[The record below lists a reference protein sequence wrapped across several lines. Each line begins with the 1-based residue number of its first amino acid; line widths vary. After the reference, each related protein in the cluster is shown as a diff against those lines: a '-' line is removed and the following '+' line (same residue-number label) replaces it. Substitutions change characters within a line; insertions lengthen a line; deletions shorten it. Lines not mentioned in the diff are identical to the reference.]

1 MRRTGQRLN
10 LNSRGKGVKMPFA
23 SLFIKLL
30 NFIKEKMGILNYGI
44 GGNERPV
51 EASEAI
57 GNIPQNRTLFIGKL
71 TADDPIAPETIEG
84 LKTIDD
90 VYAKFQPNVDVEFET
105 MDGESVKENFKF
117 SNTGDF
123 QVKQMTTHSNFL
135 NGLSMEQEFYE
146 KLVKQLRTNKVL
158 QKALENDDA
167 RQGMIDA
174 LAKLREELKESG
186 I

>member
-1 MRRTGQRLN
+1 MRRIGQRLN
-10 LNSRGKGVKMPFA
+10 LKFLGKDLLKSF
-23 SLFIKLL
+23 SYLLRFL
-30 NFIKEKMGILNYGI
+30 NFNKRKMGILNYGI

-57 GNIPQNRTLFIGKL
+57 GNIPQNRTLFVGKL
-71 TADDPIAPETIEG
+71 TADDPIAPETVEG

-105 MDGESVKENFKF
+105 IDGESVKENFRF
-117 SNTGDF
+117 SNTADF
-123 QVKQMTTHSNFL
+123 QVKQMTEHSNFL

-158 QKALENDDA
+158 QKALENDEA
-167 RQGMIDA
+167 RQGMIGA
-174 LAKLREELKESG
+174 LAKLREELKEIG

>member
-1 MRRTGQRLN
+1 
-10 LNSRGKGVKMPFA
+10 
-23 SLFIKLL
+23 
-30 NFIKEKMGILNYGI
+30 MGILNYEI

-57 GNIPQNRTLFIGKL
+57 GNIPQNRTLFVGKL
-71 TADDPIAPETIEG
+71 TAEDPIAPETVEG

-105 MDGESVKENFKF
+105 VEGETVTENFTF

-123 QVKQMTTHSNFL
+123 QVKQMTEHSDFL
-135 NGLSMEQEFYE
+135 KGLSLEQEFYE

-158 QKALENDDA
+158 QKALENEES
-167 RQGMIDA
+167 RQGMIEA
-174 LAKLREELKESG
+174 LTKLRE
-186 I
+186 

>member
-1 MRRTGQRLN
+1 
-10 LNSRGKGVKMPFA
+10 
-23 SLFIKLL
+23 
-30 NFIKEKMGILNYGI
+30 MGILNYEI

-57 GNIPQNRTLFIGKL
+57 GNIPQNRTLFVGKL
-71 TADDPIAPETIEG
+71 TAEDPIAPETVEG

-105 MDGESVKENFKF
+105 VEGETVTENFTF

-123 QVKQMTTHSNFL
+123 QVKQMTEHSDFL
-135 NGLSMEQEFYE
+135 KGLSLEQEFYE

-158 QKALENDDA
+158 QKALENEES
-167 RQGMIDA
+167 RQGMIEA
-174 LAKLREELKESG
+174 LTKLREDLKESG

>member
-1 MRRTGQRLN
+1 
-10 LNSRGKGVKMPFA
+10 
-23 SLFIKLL
+23 
-30 NFIKEKMGILNYGI
+30 MGILNYEI

-57 GNIPQNRTLFIGKL
+57 GNIPQNRTLFVGKL
-71 TADDPIAPETIEG
+71 TAEDPIAPETVEG

-105 MDGESVKENFKF
+105 VEGETVTENFTF

-123 QVKQMTTHSNFL
+123 QVKQMTEHSDFL
-135 NGLSMEQEFYE
+135 KGLSLEQEFYE

-158 QKALENDDA
+158 QKALENEES
-167 RQGMIDA
+167 RQGMIEA
-174 LAKLREELKESG
+174 LTKLREELKESG

>member
-1 MRRTGQRLN
+1 
-10 LNSRGKGVKMPFA
+10 
-23 SLFIKLL
+23 
-30 NFIKEKMGILNYGI
+30 MGILNYEI

-57 GNIPQNRTLFIGKL
+57 GNIPQNRTLFVGKL
-71 TADDPIAPETIEG
+71 TDEDPIAPETVEG

-90 VYAKFQPNVDVEFET
+90 VYEKFQPNVDVEFET
-105 MDGESVKENFKF
+105 VDGETVKENFKF
-117 SNTGDF
+117 TNTGDF
-123 QVKQMTTHSNFL
+123 QVKQMTEHSDFL
-135 NGLSMEQEFYE
+135 KGLSLEQEFYE

-158 QKALENDDA
+158 QKALESEEA

-174 LAKLREELKESG
+174 LTKLREDLKESG

>member
-1 MRRTGQRLN
+1 
-10 LNSRGKGVKMPFA
+10 
-23 SLFIKLL
+23 
-30 NFIKEKMGILNYGI
+30 MGILNYEI

-57 GNIPQNRTLFIGKL
+57 GNIPQNRTLFVGKL
-71 TADDPIAPETIEG
+71 TAEDPIAPETVEG

-105 MDGESVKENFKF
+105 VEGETVTENFTF

-123 QVKQMTTHSNFL
+123 QVKQMTEHSDFL
-135 NGLSMEQEFYE
+135 KSLSLEQEFYE

-158 QKALENDDA
+158 QKALESEEA

-174 LAKLREELKESG
+174 LTKLREDLKESG

>member
-1 MRRTGQRLN
+1 
-10 LNSRGKGVKMPFA
+10 
-23 SLFIKLL
+23 
-30 NFIKEKMGILNYGI
+30 MGILNYEI

-57 GNIPQNRTLFIGKL
+57 GNIPQNRTLFVGKL
-71 TADDPIAPETIEG
+71 TDEDPIAPETVEG

-105 MDGESVKENFKF
+105 VDGESVKENFKF
-117 SNTGDF
+117 TNTADF
-123 QVKQMTTHSNFL
+123 QVKQMTEHSDFL
-135 NGLSMEQEFYE
+135 KGLSLEQEFYE

-158 QKALENDDA
+158 QKALENEES

-174 LAKLREELKESG
+174 LTKLREELKESG

>member
-1 MRRTGQRLN
+1 
-10 LNSRGKGVKMPFA
+10 
-23 SLFIKLL
+23 
-30 NFIKEKMGILNYGI
+30 MGILNYEI

-57 GNIPQNRTLFIGKL
+57 GNIPQNRTLFVGKL
-71 TADDPIAPETIEG
+71 TDEDPIAPETVEG

-90 VYAKFQPNVDVEFET
+90 VYEKFQPNVDVEFET
-105 MDGESVKENFKF
+105 VDGETVKENFKF
-117 SNTGDF
+117 TNTGDF
-123 QVKQMTTHSNFL
+123 QVKQMTEHSDFL
-135 NGLSMEQEFYE
+135 KGLSLEQEFYE

-158 QKALENDDA
+158 QKALENEES

-174 LAKLREELKESG
+174 LTKLREELKESG

>member
-1 MRRTGQRLN
+1 MRRIGQRLN
-10 LNSRGKGVKMPFA
+10 LRIGGKGMKVPFA
-23 SLFIKLL
+23 SSFMKLL
-30 NFIKEKMGILNYGI
+30 YFIKEKMGILNYGI
-44 GGNERPV
+44 GGNERSV

-71 TADDPIAPETIEG
+71 TSEDPIAPETVEG

-105 MDGESVKENFKF
+105 ADGESVKENFKF

-123 QVKQMTTHSNFL
+123 QVKQMTEHSTFL
-135 NGLSMEQEFYE
+135 NGLSMEQDFYE

-174 LAKLREELKESG
+174 LAKLRDELKESG

>member
-1 MRRTGQRLN
+1 
-10 LNSRGKGVKMPFA
+10 
-23 SLFIKLL
+23 
-30 NFIKEKMGILNYGI
+30 MGILNYEI

-57 GNIPQNRTLFIGKL
+57 GNIPQNRTLFVGKL
-71 TADDPIAPETIEG
+71 TSDDPIAPETVEG

-105 MDGESVKENFKF
+105 VEGESVTENFKF

-123 QVKQMTTHSNFL
+123 QVKQMTEHSDFL
-135 NGLSMEQEFYE
+135 KSLSLEQEFYE

-158 QKALENDDA
+158 QKALESEEA
-167 RQGMIDA
+167 RQGMIDT
-174 LAKLREELKESG
+174 LTKLREDLKESG

>member
-1 MRRTGQRLN
+1 
-10 LNSRGKGVKMPFA
+10 
-23 SLFIKLL
+23 
-30 NFIKEKMGILNYGI
+30 MGILNYEI

-57 GNIPQNRTLFIGKL
+57 GNIPQNRTLFVGKL
-71 TADDPIAPETIEG
+71 TSDDPIAPETVEG

-90 VYAKFQPNVDVEFET
+90 VYVKFQPNVDVEFET
-105 MDGESVKENFKF
+105 VEGESVTENFKF
-117 SNTGDF
+117 FNTGDF
-123 QVKQMTTHSNFL
+123 QVKQMTEHSDFL
-135 NGLSMEQEFYE
+135 KSLSLEQEFYE

-158 QKALENDDA
+158 QKALESEEA

-174 LAKLREELKESG
+174 LTKLREDLKESG